1 MNSKQTIGIVD
12 DRESIRELLKE
23 FLEQED
29 FAVVTAEDGLQ
40 AIELVK
46 NNDLQLLFMD
56 LRMPNLNGVE
66 ALAEIKKVKP
76 EQKVIMMTAY
86 GEENILDQA
95 MSLGAYDYIA
105 KPFDLFELATKLQN
119 ILSS

>member
-1 MNSKQTIGIVD
+1 MNSKKIIGIVD

-29 FAVVTAEDGLQ
+29 FSVVTADDGLQ

-66 ALAEIKKVKP
+66 ALAKIKKIKP

-95 MSLGAYDYIA
+95 MNLGAYDYIA

>member
-1 MNSKQTIGIVD
+1 
-12 DRESIRELLKE
+12 
-23 FLEQED
+23 
-29 FAVVTAEDGLQ
+29 
-40 AIELVK
+40 
-46 NNDLQLLFMD
+46 MD

-66 ALAEIKKVKP
+66 ALAEIKKIKP

-105 KPFDLFELATKLQN
+105 KPCDLFELTTKLQN